1 MERSPPPK
9 KSPSSDT
16 MAIINEARQF
26 RDLIDND
33 PVLTGT
39 VQAHNADGTSDVLM
53 TGGGTVKVLGQ
64 LVPVNGLAFIQQGR
78 VVGAAVNLPAYNL
91 TV

>member
-1 MERSPPPK
+1 
-9 KSPSSDT
+9 

-26 RDLIDND
+26 RELIDDD
-33 PVLTGT
+33 PILTGT

-53 TGGGTVKVLGQ
+53 TGGGTIKALGQ
-64 LVPVNGLAFIQQGR
+64 SVPVSGLVFIQQGR
-78 VVGAAVNLPAYNL
+78 VIGAAVNLTAYNL

>member
-1 MERSPPPK
+1 
-9 KSPSSDT
+9 

-26 RDLIDND
+26 RELLDDD

-39 VQAHNADGTSDVLM
+39 IQAHNADGTSDVLM
-53 TGGGTVKVLGQ
+53 TGGGTIKALGQ
-64 LVPVNGLAFIQQGR
+64 SVPVSNLAFIQQGR
-78 VVGAAVNLPAYNL
+78 VIGAAVNLTAYNL

>member
-1 MERSPPPK
+1 
-9 KSPSSDT
+9 

-26 RDLIDND
+26 RELIDDD
-33 PVLTGT
+33 PILTGT

-53 TGGGTVKVLGQ
+53 TGGGTIKALGQ

-78 VVGAAVNLPAYNL
+78 VIGEAVNLTAYNL